1 MLDIGLRTPKFKTAD
16 CRVSVLLYIVSLGC
30 FMSAYEDEVIAVALY
45 VLDCVAAVCAVSVVC
60 SNGKILYSA
69 FGVVDI
75 NDLDG
80 LCKTETKLAKLEKE
94 LHAELDKQKT
104 QNCRKM
110 GELIYERFGDDITP
124 SEFEEMI
131 SFIFMN
137 DEIREYIES
146 EKKKRKAA
154 EAAIVNDTEICDNAP
169 DPLSPK
175 NEKSKSVSIISDDD
189 FSDSDDETNA
199 DDE

>member
-1 MLDIGLRTPKFKTAD
+1 MQIKIKEKEREENTMTREQKTDALRASIAKAQKKQ
-16 CRVSVLLYIVSLGC
+16 REL
-30 FMSAYEDEVIAVALY
+30 SAEV
-45 VLDCVAAVCAVSVVC
+45 D
-60 SNGKILYSA
+60 
-69 FGVVDI
+69 
-75 NDLDG
+75 
-80 LCKTETKLAKLEKE
+80 KTEAKLAKLEKE

-110 GELIYERFGDDITP
+110 GELIYEKFGDDITP

-154 EAAIVNDTEICDNAP
+154 EAAIVNDTEICDSAP
-169 DPLSPK
+169 DKLSQK
-175 NEKSKSVSIISDDD
+175 NEKS
-189 FSDSDDETNA
+189 
-199 DDE
+199 

>member
-1 MLDIGLRTPKFKTAD
+1 MTREQKTEALRASIAKAQKRQRELMT
-16 CRVSVLLYIVSLGC
+16 
-30 FMSAYEDEVIAVALY
+30 EV
-45 VLDCVAAVCAVSVVC
+45 D
-60 SNGKILYSA
+60 
-69 FGVVDI
+69 
-75 NDLDG
+75 
-80 LCKTETKLAKLEKE
+80 KTETKLAKLEKE

-110 GELIYERFGDDITP
+110 GELIYEKFGDDITP

-154 EAAIVNDTEICDNAP
+154 VGAIVNDTEICDSAS

-175 NEKSKSVSIISDDD
+175 NEKSKSVSFISDD
-189 FSDSDDETNA
+189 FPDSDDDTNA
-199 DDE
+199 YDE

>member
-1 MLDIGLRTPKFKTAD
+1 MTREQKTEALRASIAKAQK
-16 CRVSVLLYIVSLGC
+16 RQREL
-30 FMSAYEDEVIAVALY
+30 MSEV
-45 VLDCVAAVCAVSVVC
+45 D
-60 SNGKILYSA
+60 
-69 FGVVDI
+69 
-75 NDLDG
+75 
-80 LCKTETKLAKLEKE
+80 KTETKLAKLEKE

-110 GELIYERFGDDITP
+110 GELIYEKFGDDITP

-154 EAAIVNDTEICDNAP
+154 QAAIVNDTEICDSAP
-169 DPLSPK
+169 DQLSPK
-175 NEKSKSVSIISDDD
+175 NEKSKSVSIISDD
-189 FSDSDDETNA
+189 FPDSDDDTNA